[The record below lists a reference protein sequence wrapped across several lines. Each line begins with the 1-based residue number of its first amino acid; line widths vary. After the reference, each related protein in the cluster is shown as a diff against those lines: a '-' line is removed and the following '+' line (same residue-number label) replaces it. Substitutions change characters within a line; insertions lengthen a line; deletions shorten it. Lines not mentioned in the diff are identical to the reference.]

1 MAGSFSQTETE
12 TMASKASAANRKSE
26 PAVETSESLAAQ
38 MAAYLK
44 AGGEIQQIPT
54 GVSGQSQTPSR
65 QITISRK
72 Q

>member
-1 MAGSFSQTETE
+1 
-12 TMASKASAANRKSE
+12 MASKATASSRKSE

-38 MAAYLK
+38 MAAFLK
-44 AGGEIQQIPT
+44 SGGEIQQIPT